1 VARYT
6 DNNAD
11 GAVDQLN
18 LQLRADVK
26 LTSLQEGTPSYAGR
40 LGATYSRVINSMRYV
55 ETTVIHSTLRG
66 DDGSTLSIGSVAH
79 VTSDENGNFVV
90 QFERPR
96 C

>member
-1 VARYT
+1 M
-6 DNNAD
+6 
-11 GAVDQLN
+11 
-18 LQLRADVK
+18 DVQM
-26 LTSLQEGTPSYAGR
+26 TSLEEGTPSYVGR
-40 LGATYSRVINSMRYV
+40 LGASSSEVTNTKRYV